1 MTTPC
6 EQNERICR
14 IESAVG
20 EIHEDIGGLA
30 TDMAVIKDKICNVV
44 EKVEDHE
51 RVLRGFNGNT
61 GIIAKLENSMNKID
75 KLDEAMFENGGLHDT
90 MKEVSAYMK
99 TSREEEK
106 TRKAD
111 KKDNVKWLWR
121 LVAGTAI
128 TGVLGWVL
136 ALLNMK

>member
-6 EQNERICR
+6 AQEDRITR
-14 IESAVG
+14 IEDAVA
-20 EIHEDIGGLA
+20 EIHDDIGGLA
-30 TDMAVIKDKICNVV
+30 TDMAVIKDKICGVV

-61 GIIAKLENSMNKID
+61 GIIAKLENSMAKID
-75 KLDEAMFENGGLHDT
+75 NLDEAMFENGGLHDT

-99 TSREEEK
+99 SSREEEK
-106 TRKAD
+106 ARKAD
-111 KKDNVKWLWR
+111 KRDNIKWLWR
-121 LVAGTAI
+121 LVVGTAI
-128 TGVLGWVL
+128 TGVLGWIL

>member
-6 EQNERICR
+6 AQEDRITR
-14 IESAVG
+14 IEDAVS
-20 EIHEDIGGLA
+20 EIHGDIGGLA
-30 TDMAVIKDKICNVV
+30 TDMAVIKDKICGVV

-51 RVLRGFNGNT
+51 HVLRGFNGNT

-75 KLDEAMFENGGLHDT
+75 KLDEAMFEDGGLHDT

-99 TSREEEK
+99 VSCEEEK
-106 TRKAD
+106 IRKAD
-111 KKDNVKWLWR
+111 KKDNTKWLWR

-136 ALLNMK
+136 ALLNLR